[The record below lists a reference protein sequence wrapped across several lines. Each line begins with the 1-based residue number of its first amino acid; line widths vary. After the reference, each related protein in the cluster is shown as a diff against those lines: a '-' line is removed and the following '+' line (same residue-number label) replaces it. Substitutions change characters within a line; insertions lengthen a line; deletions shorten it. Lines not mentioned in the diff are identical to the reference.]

1 MNRIILTLVAT
12 LTLVSCPLH
21 AESIT
26 HTIASDVLKDSRTV
40 TVSLPRSYTAQTTHD
55 YPVLVLLDGENN
67 LDFTRSTLAYLAE
80 LGAVPEWIVVG
91 VHGGATRAL
100 DYLPI
105 HPQTGSTE
113 DAGAPAFL
121 QFLTTELMP
130 WVRDQYRAA
139 PMSFLSGHSYGGVFV
154 SYVVL
159 NHPKQFDGYLAQSP
173 YWGPGL
179 GKQLV
184 GQLVQ
189 RLQQQSL
196 PFFHASL
203 GAEPQLDPQFSQLEK
218 AVAKNS
224 SDMWHTMRLEDETHM
239 GTRLPATYAAIKQ
252 AFADHWPLPT
262 QQVATQGLDAIT
274 SHQDRLSKH
283 FGFSVLLPASTWQ
296 VAIQTA
302 LSQGQVDQALAVA
315 ENFRKVY
322 NQSGMAYFWLAQ
334 AQAASGDHTTALKSI
349 EKANHWFS
357 QNDNPAW
364 TAVEPA
370 LRQLKSQLMAQ
381 MTP

>member
-1 MNRIILTLVAT
+1 MNRFLVTIFTTCMLLAST
-12 LTLVSCPLH
+12 VQADNTS
-21 AESIT
+21 
-26 HTIASDVLKDSRTV
+26 HTIASDVLKGSRTV
-40 TVSLPRSYTAQTTHD
+40 TVSLPRSYTRQTTHD

-80 LGAVPEWIVVG
+80 LGATPEWIVVG
-91 VHGGATRAL
+91 VHGGSTRAL

-105 HPQTGSTE
+105 HPQTGSSE

-159 NHPKQFDGYLAQSP
+159 NQPQLFDGYLAQSP

-179 GKQLV
+179 GKQVV

-189 RLQQQSL
+189 RLHQQSL

-252 AFADHWPLPT
+252 AFADHWPLST
-262 QQVATQGLDAIT
+262 ERVATQGLDAIT

-283 FGFSVLLPASTWQ
+283 FGFSVLLPTSHWQ

-302 LSQGQVDQALAVA
+302 LSQGQVDKALAAA

-357 QNDNPAW
+357 QNGNPAW
-364 TAVEPA
+364 AAVEPA
-370 LRQLKSQLMAQ
+370 LRQLKTQLKAQ